1 MEKENTKQLKK
12 EDTFFFFKCE
22 SCVQALALKLVYISS
37 LPLGTKNG
45 QGLAEAEVTGGCE
58 LTTVGAGNKPGSSAR
73 GSVCS

>member
-1 MEKENTKQLKK
+1 ME
-12 EDTFFFFKCE
+12 
-22 SCVQALALKLVYISS
+22 ALALKLVYISS